1 MRWSGARFLMGLL
14 TSLAVTLAGLW
25 IMTATPDPDF
35 QSFGWLLVAVGLVCL
50 AANLAMRKYV
60 R

>member
-1 MRWSGARFLMGLL
+1 MGLL